1 MFEQLILIGLFAALL
16 YAYFQGKKQGRN
28 AQQVEELKEH
38 AESVSK
44 GLKAKRAF
52 DADAAERERV
62 QDRFSE

>member
-1 MFEQLILIGLFAALL
+1 MIETLLLLSVLAALL

-52 DADAAERERV
+52 NADAAEHKRV

>member
-1 MFEQLILIGLFAALL
+1 LIETLLLLSVLAALL

-28 AQQVEELKEH
+28 AQQVEEFKSH

-52 DADAAERERV
+52 DADAAEHKRV